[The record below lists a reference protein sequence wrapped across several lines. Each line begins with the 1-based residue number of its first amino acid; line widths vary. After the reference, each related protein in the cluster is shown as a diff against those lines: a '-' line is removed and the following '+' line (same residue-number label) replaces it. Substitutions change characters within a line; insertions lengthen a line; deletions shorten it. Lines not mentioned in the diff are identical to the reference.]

1 MDDRV
6 AIGVPTHNRAAF
18 VRLAA
23 RSLANSLD
31 GRKAIVIVVDDCSD
45 EYGKEFLED
54 CYSGATVIR
63 RERNSGS
70 ADNAG
75 FDLLGRLHATGR
87 ELLLVLDSDLVVASD
102 WMARALP
109 LMDRCDGLLSL
120 FNTPNHAPISADG
133 PLVEKASV
141 GMAATIWHRDLAAEV
156 LASVPAGNCWDMR
169 AAEHVRTSGR
179 RVFAVR
185 DSLVQHLG
193 FGSGQNS
200 GPGRGDIGHA
210 FHDQDTRSLYLL
222 LEGLMYQ
229 EQAANRR
236 IFERLKAMERVL
248 KPALWISRKLL
259 PLRRRIRALRNR

>member
-1 MDDRV
+1 MDDRI
-6 AIGVPTHNRAAF
+6 AIGVPTHNRAAI

-23 RSLANSLD
+23 RSLANSLA
-31 GRKAIVIVVDDCSD
+31 GRNTIVIVVDDCSD
-45 EYGKEFLED
+45 EYGKEFTED
-54 CYSGATVIR
+54 CYPGATVVR
-63 RERNSGS
+63 RERNSGG

-87 ELLLVLDSDLVVASD
+87 EMLLVLDSDLVVASD
-102 WMARALP
+102 WIARALP

-120 FNTPNHAPISADG
+120 FNTPNHARLATDG

-141 GMAATIWHRDLAAEV
+141 GMAGTIWHRDLAAEV
-156 LASVPAGNCWDMR
+156 LSSVPPGKSWDMR
-169 AAEHVRTSGR
+169 AAEHVRARGR
-179 RVFAVR
+179 RIFAVR

-200 GPGRGDIGHA
+200 GPDMGDIGHA
-210 FHDQDTRSLYLL
+210 FHDRDTRSLFLL

-236 IFERLKAMERVL
+236 LSERLKAMERVL
-248 KPALWISRKLL
+248 KPALWINRKLL
-259 PLRRRIRALRNR
+259 PLRRRMRALRNR